1 MSVKLNAIVTQRM
14 DVAPGMVIIRVAP
27 DDWELPKMIPGQF
40 AVLGLPGSAPRCAT
54 TYTEPEDPAL
64 DPNKLIRRA
73 YSIASSPLETGY
85 FEFYVALVT
94 SGALTPR
101 LFALQV
107 GDRIWLGP
115 KISGLFTL
123 DSVPEDMHVAM
134 IATGT
139 GLAPYISMIRTYLED
154 PKPQRFAVLHGARH
168 SWDLGYESELNILN
182 RLSDRF
188 TYLPMVSRPHLE
200 PVPWTGH
207 VGHVQKLWTDGALE
221 KVWGFAPCPDDTH
234 IFLCGNPQMIEGM
247 QVLLEEQGFLE
258 HKKKRPGQI
267 HYEKYW

>member
-14 DVAPGMVIIRVAP
+14 DVAPGMAIIRVAP
-27 DDWELPKMIPGQF
+27 DGWELPKMIPGQF
-40 AVLGLPGSAPRCAT
+40 AVLGLPGSAPRGAT
-54 TYTEPEDPAL
+54 TYIEPEDPPP
-64 DPNKLIRRA
+64 DPDKLIRRA
-73 YSIASSPLETGY
+73 YSIASSPLETDY

-101 LFALQV
+101 IFALQV

-123 DSVPEDMHVAM
+123 DSVPKDQHVVM
-134 IATGT
+134 VATGT
-139 GLAPYISMIRTYLED
+139 GLAPYMSMMRTYLDASE
-154 PKPQRFAVLHGARH
+154 PQHFAVLHGARH
-168 SWDLGYESELNILN
+168 SWDLGYESELHILN

-188 TYLPMVSRPHLE
+188 TYLPIVSRPQLE
-200 PVPWTGH
+200 PVPWAGQ
-207 VGHVQKLWTDGALE
+207 VGHVQKLWTDGALQE
-221 KVWGFAPCPDDTH
+221 AWGFAPRPEDTH
-234 IFLCGNPQMIEGM
+234 IFLCGNPQMIEDM
-247 QVLLEEQGFLE
+247 QVLLVEQGYLE